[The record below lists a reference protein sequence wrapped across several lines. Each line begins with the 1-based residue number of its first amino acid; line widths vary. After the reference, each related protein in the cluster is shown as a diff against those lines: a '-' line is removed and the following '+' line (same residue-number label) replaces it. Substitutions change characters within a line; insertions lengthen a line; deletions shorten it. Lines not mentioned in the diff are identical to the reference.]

1 MNSVGDLKGKWTHSA
16 LTESKLTFHVL
27 EAFKEKCPPKSGY
40 IIWKRKWGCFL
51 FVWQRPPAARS
62 STSQH
67 QGVGSSPQQPKPP
80 TWSQSIQRRFIWLP
94 SNQQQEELLVSWS
107 PRTRRL
113 ALNLLACSKPQ
124 NLWQV
129 DWLVGRWPGCGGT
142 CRKMFSKKNL
152 MNGTQADQLLSKDC
166 QGLEGPSP
174 ADGQSSY
181 PWCFF
186 FPSTRVLKLPPLKPA
201 PFCPSPSRLDIV
213 CPWFCLLSECCSVF
227 FSSFVF
233 LSLVLMFAWLA
244 VGLGLCIR
252 FFWGLH
258 LGLWPKCSK
267 PSELSV
273 SFFFSVS
280 VILSFNQCYLHKH

>member
-1 MNSVGDLKGKWTHSA
+1 MEG
-16 LTESKLTFHVL
+16 EM
-27 EAFKEKCPPKSGY
+27 
-40 IIWKRKWGCFL
+40 RML
-51 FVWQRPPAARS
+51 FVCLAAATGSKVLNITTPGGRVIATTTKAS
-62 STSQH
+62 NVVTVNPKTLHLTAVKSAAGGTTGELESQ
-67 QGVGSSPQQPKPP
+67 
-80 TWSQSIQRRFIWLP
+80 
-94 SNQQQEELLVSWS
+94 N
-107 PRTRRL
+107 RRL

-186 FPSTRVLKLPPLKPA
+186 FPSTRVLKPPPLKPA